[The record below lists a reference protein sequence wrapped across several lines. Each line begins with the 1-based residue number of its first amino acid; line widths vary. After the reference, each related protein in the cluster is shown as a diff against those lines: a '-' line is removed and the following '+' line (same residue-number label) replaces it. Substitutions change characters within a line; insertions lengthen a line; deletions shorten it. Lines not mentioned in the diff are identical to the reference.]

1 MATFA
6 RVNGGALAG
15 EFVGRDLKF
24 VNVALTGIQTGYTAP
39 ESNFEKVVRVL
50 EKYST
55 VTIVGTPAA
64 GNAMFVVEGL
74 PPTVND
80 NSPDQSGSTTIVAQ
94 LQTDANAATG
104 GSCVFTVYNGLSGTS
119 FA

>member
-1 MATFA
+1 MATFT

-24 VNVALTGIQTGYTAP
+24 VNVALTGIQTNYTSP

-50 EKYST
+50 ERYST

-64 GNAMFVVEGL
+64 GNAVFVVEGL

-80 NSPDQSGSTTIVAQ
+80 NSPDQSGTSIVTQ
-94 LQTDANAATG
+94 LQTEANAATS

>member
-24 VNVALTGIQTGYTAP
+24 VNVALTGIQTGYTSP
-39 ESNFEKVVRVL
+39 DSNFEKVVRVL
-50 EKYST
+50 QKYST
-55 VTIVGTPAA
+55 VTIVGTPAS
-64 GNAMFVVEGL
+64 GNAVFVVEGL
-74 PPTVND
+74 PTTVGD
-80 NSPDQSGSTTIVAQ
+80 NTADQSGGTAIVAQ

-104 GSCVFTVYNGLSGTS
+104 GSCVFTVYGGLSGSS

>member
-1 MATFA
+1 MATFT

-24 VNVALTGIQTGYTAP
+24 VKCALTGIETGYTAA

-50 EKYST
+50 ERYST
-55 VTIVGTPAA
+55 VTIVGTPSS

-74 PPTVND
+74 ATTVSD
-80 NSPDQSGSTTIVAQ
+80 NTADQSGSTTIVAQ
-94 LQTDANAATG
+94 LQTEANAATS
-104 GSCVFTVYNGLSGTS
+104 GSCVFTVYNGLSGTT

>member
-1 MATFA
+1 MATFT
-6 RVNGGALAG
+6 RTNGGAKAG

-24 VNVALTGIQTGYTAP
+24 VNVALTGIQTNYTNVD
-39 ESNFEKVVRVL
+39 SNFEKIVRVL

-55 VTIVGTPAA
+55 VTIVGTPSG

-74 PPTVND
+74 PPTISD
-80 NSPDQSGSTTIVAQ
+80 NTADQSGGTAIASA
-94 LQTDANAATG
+94 LKTDIDAATG
-104 GSCVFTVYNGLSGTS
+104 GSSTITIYQGISGNT